1 MIDNIAFDR
10 QYLTF
15 TPEVRSLM
23 AQNNL
28 TEDMFWNELKDG
40 WTETYA
46 GIHFH
51 FYGRLFRVGRNSY
64 GGPEIRMYH
73 G

>member
-1 MIDNIAFDR
+1 MINDIVFDR

-28 TEDMFWNELKDG
+28 TEDMFWREVLHG
-40 WTETYA
+40 LTETYA
-46 GIHFH
+46 GLHIHL
-51 FYGRLFRVGRNSY
+51 YGRLFRVGRNSY